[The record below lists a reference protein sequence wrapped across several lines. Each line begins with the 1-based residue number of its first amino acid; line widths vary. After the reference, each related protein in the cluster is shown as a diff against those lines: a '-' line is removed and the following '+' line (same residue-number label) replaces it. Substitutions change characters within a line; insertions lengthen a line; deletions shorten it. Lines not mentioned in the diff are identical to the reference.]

1 METITMQDLTLN
13 TESNPKRDRR
23 QALAMTAVAM
33 VAVYILWNLSVF
45 DFLLTPL
52 RLFVT
57 YVHEAGHGL
66 MALLTGGKIAGFMV
80 SENGSGLTQTLGGS
94 RALILPA
101 GYLGAAFFGSVLFY
115 IVNRFPR
122 AINNIAI
129 ALGAGMV
136 VYTLAYA
143 RPDEAKTLFA
153 FTLGIGFGVLLIL
166 IGAKAPRL
174 VALLIINILAVS
186 TALEAVLDL
195 WKLLGQISATRGEVQ
210 NDAAAFARDITP
222 LIPASFVALT
232 WALLAVMMFGAAVY
246 FGVWKRLRVEI
257 DEAYTAL
264 RQR

>member
-66 MALLTGGKIAGFMV
+66 MALLTGGKIAGFIV

-101 GYLGAAFFGSVLFY
+101 GYLGAAFFGSMLFY
-115 IVNRFPR
+115 VVNRFPR

-166 IGAKAPRL
+166 VGAKAPRL

-195 WKLLGQISATRGEVQ
+195 WKLLGSIGATRDQVL

>member
-1 METITMQDLTLN
+1 MQDVTFN
-13 TESNPKRDRR
+13 TESNARRDRR
-23 QALAMTAVAM
+23 QALAITAVAM
-33 VAVYILWNLSVF
+33 VAVYILWNLSF
-45 DFLLTPL
+45 FNFLMAPL

-66 MALLTGGKIAGFMV
+66 MALLTGGKIAGFIV
-80 SENGSGLTQTLGGS
+80 STDGSGLTQTLGGS

-101 GYLGAAFFGSVLFY
+101 GYLGAAFFGSMLFY
-115 IVNRFPR
+115 TVSRFPR

-129 ALGAGMV
+129 GLGAGMV
-136 VYTLAYA
+136 LFTLVYA
-143 RPDEAKTLFA
+143 RADASGSLLA

-166 IGAKAPRL
+166 VGAKAPRL
-174 VALLIINILAVS
+174 VALLIINVLAVS

-195 WKLLGQISATRGEVQ
+195 WTLLGNIGATRENVQ

-246 FGVWKRLRVEI
+246 FGVWKRLRIEI

>member
-1 METITMQDLTLN
+1 MQDFTLN
-13 TESNPKRDRR
+13 TDSSAKRDRR

-57 YVHEAGHGL
+57 YVHEAGHGM
-66 MALLTGGKIAGFMV
+66 MALLTGGKIASFTV
-80 SENGSGLTQTLGGS
+80 SANGSGLTQTLGGS

-101 GYLGAAFFGSVLFY
+101 GYLGAAFFGSMLFY
-115 IVNRFPR
+115 TVNRFPR
-122 AINNIAI
+122 AISNIAI

-136 VYTLAYA
+136 VFTLLYA
-143 RPDEAKTLFA
+143 RPDESGALLA
-153 FTLGIGFGVLLIL
+153 LTLGIGFGVVLIL
-166 IGAKAPRL
+166 IGARAPRL
-174 VALLIINILAVS
+174 VALLVVNILAVS

-195 WKLLGQISATRGEVQ
+195 WNLLSNIGATRGEVS
-210 NDAAAFARDITP
+210 NDAAAFAREITP

-232 WALLAVMMFGAAVY
+232 WALLAIMMFGAAVY
-246 FGVWKRLRVEI
+246 FGVWKRLRIEI